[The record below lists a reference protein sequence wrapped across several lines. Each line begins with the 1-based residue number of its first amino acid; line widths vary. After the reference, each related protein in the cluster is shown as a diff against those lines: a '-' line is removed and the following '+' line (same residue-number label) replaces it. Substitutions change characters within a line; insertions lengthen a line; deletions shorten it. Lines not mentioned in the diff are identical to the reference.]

1 MNISAK
7 MRRQGA
13 LYAIITDSKILKRQ
27 FIYQLMRIS
36 ILSTLLLFTTL
47 QLLFA
52 TSLNGQNIKT
62 DRVTIGLKHDNLATA
77 LKKIEEQSS
86 FRFYYRKADIKDISA
101 LNIPVIT
108 RTVEET
114 LNELLSNTFFTFRQI
129 EHNILLEKN
138 SLQENYTIKGN
149 VTSLNHLPVEF
160 ATISIKAINKDQI
173 LQKKLTD
180 LEGNFQLTV
189 KDKGDYLIEI
199 KAVGMDNM
207 SIAVTLADIK
217 TIQLPFILLSA
228 NSRNLN
234 EVTIT
239 GKKAYI
245 EQKLDRT
252 VINVGSLI
260 SNDGANALEV
270 LEKSPGVLVDGNGTV
285 SFKGKSGVTIFI
297 DGKPTYLSGNNLAGY
312 LKSLPASLLDQI
324 ELMDNPPAKY
334 DAAGSAGVI
343 NIKTKKSKANGFNGS
358 LSANYSR
365 AHKGQT
371 NESLNLNYR
380 VNKINLFS
388 SASYTLA
395 HSYREFEEDR
405 DYFDPNG
412 IFNSAF
418 RLKSTLRDKSNSSNI
433 KMGMDYYQSAKT
445 TWGIVLTGS
454 VTPKSGKTNSTNEL
468 LNKNHLLDSVIFA
481 DNRSKGHFNNAGVN
495 LNYSHQFDSL
505 GKVITFDLDGLIYNS
520 INNQQ
525 FSNQTYDQDGKL
537 TSTQVITDHLPTK
550 INIYS
555 VKTDYTLPL
564 GGKAKFE
571 AGMKSSY
578 IQTDNEANY
587 FDVIDEV
594 SISNPD
600 FTNHF
605 LYKENI
611 NAAYLNYSK
620 VYQRFSFQAGLR
632 AENTNTRGHQL
643 GGVGRPDSSFTKS
656 YTNLFPTTYLSY
668 KLDSPGHHLLIASYG
683 RRIRRPYYQD
693 LNPFVTIVDK
703 YSYFSGNPYLR
714 PQYSDIIKLS
724 YSYKSIITAALYY
737 THVADLQYEVVKQ
750 QGDVFIDGI
759 GNIGTAKYL
768 GASVTLA
775 FNPVKWWLNN
785 TYIQVFNNVF
795 KGQLFSTVLD
805 ESRTMGEINL
815 SNIFTLSPK
824 WGAELSGFYVSKRAN
839 SQFINN
845 GTGQLNAGVQKK
857 VLNNKGSV
865 KLSVRDLLKTYKNNG
880 LTNNIPNATEAFR
893 NQFNSRVFTVGF
905 NYNFGSSLGKKNKRD
920 TGSAELEK
928 GRVKN

>member
-13 LYAIITDSKILKRQ
+13 LYAIITDSKISKKQ

-62 DRVTIGLKHDNLATA
+62 DQVTIGLKHDNLVTA
-77 LKKIEEQSS
+77 LKKIEEQSA
-86 FRFYYRKADIKDISA
+86 FRFYYRKADVKDISE
-101 LNIPVIT
+101 LNIPLIP

-114 LNELLSNTFFTFRQI
+114 LNELLQNTFFTFRQI
-129 EHNILLEKN
+129 DHNILLEKN
-138 SLQENYTIKGN
+138 ILQENYIIRGK
-149 VTSLNHLPVEF
+149 VISLNHLPLEF
-160 ATISIKAINKDQI
+160 ATVSIKTINGNQI
-173 LQKKLTD
+173 LQRKQTD
-180 LEGNFQLTV
+180 LQGNFQLAI

-199 KAVGMDNM
+199 SAIGMD
-207 SIAVTLADIK
+207 SVSVAVNLADIK

-228 NSRNLN
+228 NGRNLN
-234 EVTIT
+234 EVIIT

-252 VINVGSLI
+252 VINVGALI
-260 SNDGANALEV
+260 SNEGANALEV
-270 LEKSPGVLVDGNGTV
+270 LEKSPGVLVDGNGVV
-285 SFKGKSGVTIFI
+285 SFKGKPGVTIFI
-297 DGKPTYLSGNNLAGY
+297 DGKPTYLSGTNLAGY
-312 LKSLPASLLDQI
+312 LRSLPASLLDQI

-334 DAAGSAGVI
+334 DAAGNAGVI

-358 LSANYSR
+358 LSANYSL
-365 AHKGQT
+365 AHTGQT

-388 SASYTLA
+388 SASYTLSQ
-395 HSYREFEEDR
+395 SYREFEEDR
-405 DYFDPNG
+405 NYFDPDNT
-412 IFNSAF
+412 FNSAF
-418 RLKSTLRDKSNSSNI
+418 RLKSILKDKSNSGNI
-433 KMGMDYYQSAKT
+433 KIGMDYYQSPKT
-445 TWGIVLTGS
+445 TWGIVFTGS
-454 VTPKSGKTNSTNEL
+454 VTPKSGRTNSTNQL
-468 LNKNHLLDSVIFA
+468 LNTNQQLDSLIYA

-520 INNQQ
+520 TNNQR
-525 FSNQTYDQDGKL
+525 FFNQTYAADGAL
-537 TSTQVITDHLPTK
+537 TNTQVITDHLPTK

-555 VKTDYTLPL
+555 FKTDYTLPL
-564 GGKAKFE
+564 GGKAKLE
-571 AGMKSSY
+571 AGLKSSY

-587 FDVIDEV
+587 FDVVEEV
-594 SISNPD
+594 STSNPD

-620 VYQRFSFQAGLR
+620 IYQRFSFQAGLR

-643 GGVGRPDSSFTKS
+643 GSIERPDSSFVKS

-668 KLDSPGHHLLIASYG
+668 KLDSAGHHSLIASYG

-714 PQYSDIIKLS
+714 PQYSDIFKLS
-724 YSYKSIITAALYY
+724 YNYKSMLTVAVYY
-737 THVADLQYEVVKQ
+737 THVSDLQYEVVKQ
-750 QGDVFIDGI
+750 QGAIFIDGI
-759 GNIGTAKYL
+759 GNIGTAKYV

-775 FNPVKWWLNN
+775 FEPAKWWLNN
-785 TYIQVFNNVF
+785 TYVQVFNNVF
-795 KGQLFSTVLD
+795 KGQLFSTFLD
-805 ESRTMGEINL
+805 ESRTMGEINS
-815 SNIFTLSPK
+815 SNIFTLSAG
-824 WGAELSGFYVSKRAN
+824 WSAELSGFYVSKRAN

-845 GTGQLNAGVQKK
+845 GTGQLNTGIQKK
-857 VLNNKGSV
+857 VFNNKGSV
-865 KLSVRDLLKTYKNNG
+865 KFSVRDILKTYKNNG

-893 NQFNSRVFTVGF
+893 NKFNSQVFTLGF
-905 NYNFGSSLGKKNKRD
+905 NYNFGRSLSKKSKRD
-920 TGSAELEK
+920 TGSADVEK

>member
-1 MNISAK
+1 MNISAN

-13 LYAIITDSKILKRQ
+13 LYAIITDSKILKKQ

-36 ILSTLLLFTTL
+36 ILSALLLFTTL

-52 TSLNGQNIKT
+52 TALNGQNIKT
-62 DRVTIGLKHDNLATA
+62 DQVTIGLKHDNLVTA
-77 LKKIEEQSS
+77 LKKIEEQST
-86 FRFYYRKADIKDISA
+86 FRFYYRKADVKDISE

-114 LNELLSNTFFTFRQI
+114 LNELLQNTFFTFRQI
-129 EHNILLEKN
+129 DHNILLEKN
-138 SLQENYTIKGN
+138 SLQENYIIKGK
-149 VTSLNHLPVEF
+149 VTSLNHLPLEF
-160 ATISIKAINKDQI
+160 ATVSIKATNSNEI
-173 LQKKLTD
+173 LQRKQTD
-180 LEGNFQLTV
+180 LEGNFQLTI
-189 KDKGDYLIEI
+189 KDKGDYLVEI
-199 KAVGMDNM
+199 SAIGMD
-207 SIAVTLADIK
+207 SVSVAVNLADIK

-228 NSRNLN
+228 NSRSLN

-252 VINVGSLI
+252 VINVGALI
-260 SNDGANALEV
+260 SNEGANALEV

-285 SFKGKSGVTIFI
+285 SFKGKPGVTIFI
-297 DGKPTYLSGNNLAGY
+297 DGKPTYLSGTNLAGY

-334 DAAGSAGVI
+334 DAAGNAGVI

-358 LSANYSR
+358 LSANYSL
-365 AHKGQT
+365 AHTGQT

-388 SASYTLA
+388 STSYTLA
-395 HSYREFEEDR
+395 QSYREFEENR
-405 DYFDPNG
+405 DYFDPNNA
-412 IFNSAF
+412 FKSAF
-418 RLKSTLRDKSNSSNI
+418 RLKSILKDKSNSGNI
-433 KMGMDYYQSAKT
+433 KIGMDYYQSPKT
-445 TWGIVLTGS
+445 TWGIIFTGS
-454 VTPKSGKTNSTNEL
+454 VTPKSGKTNSTNQL
-468 LNKNHLLDSVIFA
+468 LNKNHQPDSLIYA
-481 DNRSKGHFNNAGVN
+481 DNTSKGHFNNAGFN

-505 GKVITFDLDGLIYNS
+505 GKVITFDLDAVIYNS
-520 INNQQ
+520 TNNQR
-525 FSNQTYDQDGKL
+525 FFNQTYATDGTL
-537 TSTQVITDHLPTK
+537 TNTQVITDHLPTK

-555 VKTDYTLPL
+555 VKTDYTFPL
-564 GGKAKFE
+564 GGKAKLE
-571 AGMKSSY
+571 AGFKSSY

-587 FDVIDEV
+587 FNVAEEV
-594 SISNPD
+594 STSNPD

-605 LYKENI
+605 LYQENI

-643 GGVGRPDSSFTKS
+643 GSIVRPDSSFVKS

-668 KLDSPGHHLLIASYG
+668 KLDSAGHHLLIASYG

-714 PQYSDIIKLS
+714 PQYSDIFKLS
-724 YSYKSIITAALYY
+724 YSYKSMLTAALYY
-737 THVADLQYEVVKQ
+737 THVSDLQYEVVKQ
-750 QGDVFIDGI
+750 QGDIFIDGI

-775 FNPVKWWLNN
+775 FKPAKWWLNN
-785 TYIQVFNNVF
+785 TYIQVFNNIF
-795 KGQLFSTVLD
+795 KGQLFSTFLD
-805 ESRTMGEINL
+805 ESRTMGEINS
-815 SNIFTLSPK
+815 SNIFTLSSR
-824 WGAELSGFYVSKRAN
+824 WSAELSGFYITKRAN

-845 GTGQLNAGVQKK
+845 GTGQLNAGIQKK
-857 VLNNKGSV
+857 VFNNKGSV
-865 KLSVRDLLKTYKNNG
+865 KVSVRDILKTYKNNG

-893 NQFNSRVFTVGF
+893 NKFNSQVFTLGF
-905 NYNFGSSLGKKNKRD
+905 NYNFGSSLSKKSKRD
-920 TGSAELEK
+920 TGSADMEK